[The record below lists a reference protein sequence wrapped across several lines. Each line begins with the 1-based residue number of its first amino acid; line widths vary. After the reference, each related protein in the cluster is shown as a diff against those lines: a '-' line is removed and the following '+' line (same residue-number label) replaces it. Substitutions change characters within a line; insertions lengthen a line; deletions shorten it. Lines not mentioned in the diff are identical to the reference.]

1 MRRLATLTLLL
12 ALAPGACAAPGPTPS
27 GSPAAAPAGTAP
39 STSSSAPSNSA
50 GGPADAGCPQG
61 VQSGTV
67 TLTEAD
73 QGRTVC
79 VATGTDVEVYL
90 RAPRAGQ
97 QWSEPVPDRTI
108 LQPHASGK
116 GALQMGVT
124 AGFYRAVAPGQ
135 ARITAQLAPCR
146 GPKPGPECDAIQ
158 LFEVT
163 VVIR

>member
-12 ALAPGACAAPGPTPS
+12 ALAPAAC
-27 GSPAAAPAGTAP
+27 AAPAGTSP
-39 STSSSAPSNSA
+39 STSSSPTSSSPTSSPAPSNS
-50 GGPADAGCPQG
+50 GGGRADAGCPQG
-61 VQSGTV
+61 VQTGTV
-67 TLTEAD
+67 TLTEVD

-97 QWSEPVPDRTI
+97 QWSPPVPDRTI

-124 AGFYRAVAPGQ
+124 AGFYRAVTPGQ